1 MKTKMIAA
9 SLLLA
14 ALPFAAQADNASE
27 RALTLNQESLSAATA
42 QGAAAQ
48 DASQEDVVATW
59 GASEAMAQAR
69 LRLNAQQQST
79 RIASSGDATEL
90 ARQATQG

>member
-14 ALPFAAQADNASE
+14 ALPLAAQADNASE
-27 RALTLNQESLSAATA
+27 RALMLNPEPLSTATG

-48 DASQEDVVATW
+48 DASQEDVVATC

-69 LRLNAQQQST
+69 LRLNAQRQQT
-79 RIASSGDATEL
+79 HIASSDYADEL

>member
-1 MKTKMIAA
+1 MKTKMLAA

-14 ALPFAAQADNASE
+14 ALPLAAQADNASE
-27 RALTLNQESLSAATA
+27 RALTLNQQPLSTA
-42 QGAAAQ
+42 SAQSAAAQ

-69 LRLNAQQQST
+69 LRLNARQQQT
-79 RIASSGDATEL
+79 HIASSDNATEL

>member
-14 ALPFAAQADNASE
+14 ALPIAAQADQASE
-27 RALTLNQESLSAATA
+27 RALTLNQASLSTA
-42 QGAAAQ
+42 QDTATQ
-48 DASQEDVVATW
+48 DASHETTMDW
-59 GASEAMAQAR
+59 GGSEAMAQAR
-69 LRLNAQQQST
+69 LRLNAQPQPS
-79 RIASSGDATEL
+79 RIASSGSANEL

>member
-14 ALPFAAQADNASE
+14 ALPLAAQADNAAE
-27 RALTLNQESLSAATA
+27 RALLLNQEPLSTATA
-42 QGAAAQ
+42 QSAAAQ

-69 LRLNAQQQST
+69 LRLNAQQQT
-79 RIASSGDATEL
+79 RIAASDYADEL